1 MQETIK
7 PRRMQEKIAAAPV
20 HEAKPE
26 VKPEIKHEVKQETN
40 AEEKKLEVKKEE
52 KPKKTEVIAR
62 GMDMGISTKHAMA
75 ICDFIRHRKIKDVIP
90 ELEQV
95 VKLKR
100 AIPMKGE
107 IPHRHGDMMS
117 GRYPVNASKAIITL
131 LKGLDANARASEI
144 LEPKIV
150 FAKPDKASSP
160 HRRFGS
166 RRFKRTHILLI
177 AKEAGEEKKE
187 KKEAKK

>member
-1 MQETIK
+1 M
-7 PRRMQEKIAAAPV
+7 P
-20 HEAKPE
+20 
-26 VKPEIKHEVKQETN
+26 
-40 AEEKKLEVKKEE
+40 KKKGSDEEE

-62 GMDMGISTKHAMA
+62 GMNMSISTKHAMA

-107 IPHRHGDMMS
+107 IPHRHGMMS
-117 GRYPVNASKAIITL
+117 GRYPVNASKAIINL

-144 LEPKIV
+144 FEPKII

-166 RRFKRTHILLI
+166 RRFKRTNILLI

>member
-1 MQETIK
+1 
-7 PRRMQEKIAAAPV
+7 MQEKVAAAPV
-20 HEAKPE
+20 QEKKPE
-26 VKPEIKHEVKQETN
+26 VKEAKTEVKHEVKQETKT
-40 AEEKKLEVKKEE
+40 EEKKLEVKKEE

-75 ICDFIRHRKIKDVIP
+75 ICDFIRNRKIKDVIP

-107 IPHRHGDMMS
+107 IPHRHGMMS